1 MRKLQI
7 SLVKMLI
14 NEYNLK
20 NETLFE
26 KTDQKIQ
33 QKKYRTIEPVLT
45 CSTAVHQCCVWFNKF
60 LCNKFCLIKF
70 KNPFN
75 L

>member
-1 MRKLQI
+1 
-7 SLVKMLI
+7 MLI

-33 QKKYRTIEPVLT
+33 QKKNIEP
-45 CSTAVHQCCVWFNKF
+45 
-60 LCNKFCLIKF
+60 
-70 KNPFN
+70 
-75 L
+75 